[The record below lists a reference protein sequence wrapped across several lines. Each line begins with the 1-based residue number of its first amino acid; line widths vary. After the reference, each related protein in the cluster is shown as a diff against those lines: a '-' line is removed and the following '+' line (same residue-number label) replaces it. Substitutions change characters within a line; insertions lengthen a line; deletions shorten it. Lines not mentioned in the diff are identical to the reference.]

1 MINEDKLS
9 VIHPITFF
17 DNTVLQTADIGNPEV
32 HPILQ
37 ELQHMS
43 TNGSNNVINILK
55 DFIINN
61 VLNLS
66 NTFIIKLLEDYVD
79 KDEIAYL
86 VDFFD
91 KYDLVSYLSNTL
103 NSNVLATQDEVAIS
117 NLIESNIVFTIN
129 QFIQF
134 YTVYKIV
141 YNKEGVDLYRFL
153 YKETYEKYPNKEIK
167 VQDKYVF
174 CSTILNNM
182 LEGLIPSIYYC
193 CEALRKPILNI
204 KTLSKE
210 VTKNN
215 E

>member
-1 MINEDKLS
+1 MINEDELS
-9 VIHPITFF
+9 VIHPISFF
-17 DNTVLQTADIGNPEV
+17 SNTVLQSADIGNPEV
-32 HPILQ
+32 YPILQ

-43 TNGSNNVINILK
+43 TKDICSDNIVNILK
-55 DFIINN
+55 DFVINN
-61 VLNLS
+61 VSSLT

-79 KDEIAYL
+79 KNEVAYL

-91 KYDLVSYLSNTL
+91 SYNIKSYLSNTL

-134 YTVYKIV
+134 YVVYKIV
-141 YNKEGVDLYRFL
+141 YNKEGVDLYKFL
-153 YKETYEKYPNKEIK
+153 YNETYERYPDSNKEIK

-174 CSTILNNM
+174 CCSILNNM
-182 LEGLIPSIYYC
+182 LEGMIPSIYDC

-210 VTKNN
+210 G
-215 E
+215 

>member
-9 VIHPITFF
+9 IIHPISFF
-17 DNTVLQTADIGNPEV
+17 DNTVLQSPDIGNPEV
-32 HPILQ
+32 YPILQ

-43 TNGSNNVINILK
+43 TNGSNNVIDILK

-91 KYDLVSYLSNTL
+91 KYDLVLHLSNTL

-174 CSTILNNM
+174 CSTILSNM
-182 LEGLIPSIYYC
+182 LEGLIPHICYC

-215 E
+215 G